1 MDIIKSIISGTA
13 GQLITDIGSTVRKFI
28 TTDGDRMAMQTELEK
43 ILQKRDSEIEQTIR
57 TELSAKADIIKAEMQ
72 SGDNFTRRAR
82 PSVVYF
88 GLIMIALDLFLR
100 VWKGMEVSTLLPQ
113 EFWIA
118 WGGIVSTWVVGRS
131 AEKRGVRNK
140 VVDFLTK

>member
-57 TELSAKADIIKAEMQ
+57 TELSAKADIIKA
-72 SGDNFTRRAR
+72 
-82 PSVVYF
+82 
-88 GLIMIALDLFLR
+88 
-100 VWKGMEVSTLLPQ
+100 
-113 EFWIA
+113 
-118 WGGIVSTWVVGRS
+118 
-131 AEKRGVRNK
+131 
-140 VVDFLTK
+140 

>member
-1 MDIIKSIISGTA
+1 
-13 GQLITDIGSTVRKFI
+13 
-28 TTDGDRMAMQTELEK
+28 
-43 ILQKRDSEIEQTIR
+43 
-57 TELSAKADIIKAEMQ
+57 MQ